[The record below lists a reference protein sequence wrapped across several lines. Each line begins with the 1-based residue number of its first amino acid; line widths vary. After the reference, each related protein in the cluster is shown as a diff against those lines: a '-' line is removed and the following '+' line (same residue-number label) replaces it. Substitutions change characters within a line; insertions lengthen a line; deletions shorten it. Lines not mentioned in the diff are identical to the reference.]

1 MKYKKVIIAMVLAIT
16 IFGTYRYF
24 ANKKASGVSY
34 QTTMVEKGNL
44 ISTITASGTV
54 QNGNNFT
61 MTTTASGIVKKV
73 YVKNGDMVKKGQ
85 KIAEITL
92 DTESNQKYLT
102 AYASYIGAKNSL
114 DSAKIS
120 LYSLDSSMW
129 NVHQIFRNDAQQR
142 NLTFDDPT
150 YIQQNDNW
158 KAAEAKV
165 IAQQQVIKQS
175 EISLQSSYLSYSLAS
190 PVIYAPAN
198 GVISS
203 LNLAEGMVVSA
214 GTIGSVNTKTG
225 EMIAKVSLTEIDV
238 TKVKTGQKVTVTLD
252 SFADKTFAGEVK
264 AVDTSGSAS
273 SGVTSYPVVIA
284 FKTDLTNIYT
294 GMAVSAKII
303 TEVKNDVVL
312 VNNGAITTT
321 NGESSVKIMKN
332 NKVSEVTVVT
342 GSSNE
347 TQTEIISGINEGD
360 MVVTGS
366 TTGKM
371 TTTKGATSVFGGGG
385 GGNQMFR
392 QMAH

>member
-1 MKYKKVIIAMVLAIT
+1 MKYKKVIIAMVLAII
-16 IFGTYRYF
+16 IFIGYKSF
-24 ANKKASGVSY
+24 INKKANTPTY
-34 QTTMVEKGNL
+34 QTTTVEKGTL
-44 ISTITASGTV
+44 INTISASGTV

-73 YVKNGDMVKKGQ
+73 YVKNGDTVKKGQ

-92 DTESNQKYLT
+92 DTESNQKYLS

-150 YIQQNDNW
+150 FIQQNDNW

-214 GTIGSVNTKTG
+214 GTIGSVNTKAG

-273 SGVTSYPVVIA
+273 SGVTSYPVLIA
-284 FKTDLTNIYT
+284 FKTDLTNIYA

-312 VNNGAITTT
+312 VNNGAITSS
-321 NGESSVKIMKN
+321 NGESIVKIMKDG
-332 NKVSEVTVVT
+332 KISEINVET

-347 TQTEIISGINEGD
+347 TQTEIISGISEGD
-360 MVVTGS
+360 SVVTGS
-366 TTGKM
+366 TTSKTSGNN
-371 TTTKGATSVFGGGG
+371 GGTSVFGGQ
-385 GGNQMFR
+385 NMMR
-392 QMAH
+392 MR